1 MVSQILNQ
9 NPRMISFAAI
19 FTKRDFAIYS
29 GRDGSKV
36 GGMKTNLEQLK
47 EVVAALSQKHIE
59 KLPVDDVMKING
71 PKGGF
76 AILASNVSAFKSEM
90 LALR

>member
-1 MVSQILNQ
+1 
-9 NPRMISFAAI
+9 
-19 FTKRDFAIYS
+19 
-29 GRDGSKV
+29 
-36 GGMKTNLEQLK
+36 MKTNLEQLK
-47 EVVAALSQKHIE
+47 EVVAAISQKHIE
-59 KLPVDDVMKING
+59 KLPAILACLEKHYLANQKMVDDVMKING

>member
-1 MVSQILNQ
+1 
-9 NPRMISFAAI
+9 
-19 FTKRDFAIYS
+19 
-29 GRDGSKV
+29 
-36 GGMKTNLEQLK
+36 MKTNLEQLK

-59 KLPVDDVMKING
+59 KLPAILVCLEKHYFENQKMVDDVMKING
-71 PKGGF
+71 PRGGF